1 MRWSC
6 RTVRPFSAVFFV
18 GLGTLM
24 RFDFLA
30 ASPLP
35 ALAGLAGLLVL
46 KTLAATFALRLIG
59 LHWRAAWGMGLGL
72 AQLGEFSFLVL
83 VEGLGEGVI
92 DAATYNAMLFI
103 ATGTLIA
110 TPQLL
115 KSGLRSA
122 EEELAAGRPTP
133 EVIGD
138 LSIPTKRSF
147 GRPLGSD
154 RLPGRLA
161 TGNSGD
167 GRGSD

>member
-1 MRWSC
+1 MRWLD
-6 RTVRPFSAVFFV
+6 RTVDLFSGPFV

-115 KSGLRSA
+115 KSGLRWA

-133 EVIGD
+133 EAIGD
-138 LSIPTKRSF
+138 LSIPTKAQLWSPAWGRSAA
-147 GRPLGSD
+147 RSPRNWKL
-154 RLPGRLA
+154 
-161 TGNSGD
+161 
-167 GRGSD
+167 RGWMWV